1 VLHHFGFNLTA
12 REGVNVI
19 LNLFV
24 SDCEPLS
31 TSIKNTLPVIALSEI
46 LLSARG
52 GFFSSPEVNENLRS
66 RLLNLMKTLKK
77 ETRGTSCI
85 TRRVGMVSC

>member
-31 TSIKNTLPVIALSEI
+31 TSIKNTISLIALSGVGI
-46 LLSARG
+46 LLSA
-52 GFFSSPEVNENLRS
+52 SVNEI
-66 RLLNLMKTLKK
+66 LLKAAEFNEIAKK
-77 ETRGTSCI
+77 GDVALHKASC
-85 TRRVGMVSC
+85 